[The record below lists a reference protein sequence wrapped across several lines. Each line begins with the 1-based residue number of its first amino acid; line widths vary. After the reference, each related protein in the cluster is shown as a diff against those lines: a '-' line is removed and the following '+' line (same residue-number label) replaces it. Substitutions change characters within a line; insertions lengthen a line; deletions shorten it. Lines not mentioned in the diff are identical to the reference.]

1 MDEPYIQKDGE
12 PMSEPKPREMVVA
25 RELDYKIKDYSH
37 STYQLTQI
45 FPQNGIISPYTITQS
60 GGADTIFQIPIAT
73 YNFSQSIFNFTL
85 TPNLN
90 ADAAPALT
98 TTWVYIDGI
107 TPIRQ
112 LQLYDDQGRFYC
124 DLYDVGNFTNMIF
137 RYTIKYEDLQTTDQ
151 IQVLDPSSTTAD
163 SGNGALPL
171 GGVSNGM
178 NYNVTKT
185 AANVGSAST
194 FTIGAAEGLNPNNST
209 TSPPY
214 RTVGS
219 QFVLNALVGSNGSPV
234 TTTTLGDDINE
245 PMYVLGKNL
254 ANVGQNTQGGG
265 KFYMPVVNFKIPLK
279 RLQGTI
285 FSLDKSLYIG
295 KVLYI
300 RVVWQSSTKVLYYND
315 GTAANSAN
323 PGYLA
328 NSVPTQSNTGYQ
340 LSNLYIYLAKETN
353 IIVEN
358 SLKKKIN
365 SPDGFKVMIPWIS
378 QYKQSQNTN
387 SQSVTMRI
395 TSAYGKRLLR
405 IWWAP
410 YNQLESTI
418 YAYDHCVL
426 PTDQCTVTPP
436 NANSIVAS
444 NPPAYQKVSSFYTL
458 VNNER
463 TSQYNYNVNNGS
475 VSGTFMS
482 NSFNDDYEARKNK
495 LKGSCILSR
504 NEYYYNWVWCEDF
517 TDNVPMVEK
526 PLHPDEN
533 TYLDGLD
540 LTKGEVKYDIYVVQ
554 NGTPVPVN
562 YYVYISTLKELTINS
577 GGITLV

>member
-90 ADAAPALT
+90 ADATPALT

-163 SGNGALPL
+163 SGTAALPL

-245 PMYVLGKNL
+245 PM
-254 ANVGQNTQGGG
+254 
-265 KFYMPVVNFKIPLK
+265 
-279 RLQGTI
+279 
-285 FSLDKSLYIG
+285 
-295 KVLYI
+295 
-300 RVVWQSSTKVLYYND
+300 
-315 GTAANSAN
+315 
-323 PGYLA
+323 
-328 NSVPTQSNTGYQ
+328 
-340 LSNLYIYLAKETN
+340 
-353 IIVEN
+353 
-358 SLKKKIN
+358 
-365 SPDGFKVMIPWIS
+365 
-378 QYKQSQNTN
+378 
-387 SQSVTMRI
+387 
-395 TSAYGKRLLR
+395 
-405 IWWAP
+405 
-410 YNQLESTI
+410 
-418 YAYDHCVL
+418 
-426 PTDQCTVTPP
+426 
-436 NANSIVAS
+436 
-444 NPPAYQKVSSFYTL
+444 
-458 VNNER
+458 
-463 TSQYNYNVNNGS
+463 
-475 VSGTFMS
+475 
-482 NSFNDDYEARKNK
+482 
-495 LKGSCILSR
+495 
-504 NEYYYNWVWCEDF
+504 
-517 TDNVPMVEK
+517 
-526 PLHPDEN
+526 
-533 TYLDGLD
+533 
-540 LTKGEVKYDIYVVQ
+540 
-554 NGTPVPVN
+554 
-562 YYVYISTLKELTINS
+562 
-577 GGITLV
+577 